1 MAKVYYDKDADFN
14 LLKGKKIAVLGYGSQ
29 GHGQALNLRDS
40 GANVVIG
47 VRPGGKTWDLA
58 KSQGWSPV
66 PVKEAATG
74 ARVVQEALPDPAQT
88 KEWEESIPPPTAPF
102 TGTCGHASL
111 LY

>member
-1 MAKVYYDKDADFN
+1 MAKVYYDPEADFN
-14 LLKGKKIAVLGYGSQ
+14 LLKNKRIAILGYGSQ

-66 PVKEAATG
+66 PVKEAVTG
-74 ARVVQEALPDPAQT
+74 PGVVEVLLPETGEA
-88 KEWEESIPPPTAPF
+88 KVWEEDIAPDIKK
-102 TGTCGHASL
+102 
-111 LY
+111 